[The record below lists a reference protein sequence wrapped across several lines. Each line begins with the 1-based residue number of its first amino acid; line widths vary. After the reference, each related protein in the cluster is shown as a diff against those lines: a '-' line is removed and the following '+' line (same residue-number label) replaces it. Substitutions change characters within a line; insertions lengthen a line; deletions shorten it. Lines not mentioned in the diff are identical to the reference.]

1 MSPTAKKRAPKKI
14 APAEVEAEAELL
26 SEPESLPEE
35 SDPEL
40 EEGVKFAPIRRE
52 ERLQKIIASAGVTS
66 RRKAEELITEG
77 RVQVNGQTVV
87 ELGAKADAA
96 LDHIRVDGKLLAKPG
111 QGTNRLRYAVL
122 NKPKGYITSASDPEG
137 RPTVMKFFPGQ
148 PRVFPVGRLDYQSEG
163 LLLMTNDGDL
173 AHLLTRAANKVPKVY
188 LVKVS
193 RKPSDEALNQ
203 LRAGIMIDKGRTKEE
218 KLGRVLTQP
227 AGIRCVRDAENPW
240 YEVTLTEG
248 RNREIRKMFE
258 EVGHFVEKI
267 RRVGYGP
274 LVLDVEPGEVRELN
288 PDEVLQLQRAAR
300 GIRTRPN
307 MAIPPIS
314 VPPLRHKA
322 KRSTGIGRRES
333 SDGVKVRQPV
343 LSEWPTKPAR
353 PPVTRPAAEERPL
366 STRTSAAAGKNFTA
380 NRPSAARPAYGSTS
394 RDRPSPNRSDRSE
407 RTNRP
412 VSDRPNNFRST
423 GSREPNARPTGARP
437 TGARPTGARPVGDR
451 PRTSRPSGPARTS
464 TRPEPSSGRTFSPK
478 SPARK
483 SFTPRPF
490 APESS
495 ERQAPKSR
503 PVPSLPPDLPE
514 TPSFGITITRE
525 PASNDKAFNKRPGS
539 GRPKTGSPFG
549 ARRPGIGGPP
559 NRAGS
564 RPATG
569 YKGKTGPK
577 AGPKSGPRNSR

>member
-1 MSPTAKKRAPKKI
+1 MSPTAKKRASKKI
-14 APAEVEAEAELL
+14 AAPEVEAEPEL
-26 SEPESLPEE
+26 SPEPEALPEE
-35 SDPEL
+35 PEA
-40 EEGVKFAPIRRE
+40 ESAEAVKFAPVRRE
-52 ERLQKIIASAGVTS
+52 ERLQKIIAAAGVTS

-87 ELGAKADAA
+87 ELGAKADGA

-188 LVKVS
+188 LVKIS
-193 RKPSDEALNQ
+193 RKPSDEAINQ

-227 AGIRCVRDAENPW
+227 AGIRCIRDAENPW

-300 GIRTRPN
+300 GIRTRSSVTV
-307 MAIPPIS
+307 PPIS
-314 VPPLRHKA
+314 VPPIRHKA
-322 KRSTGIGRRES
+322 KRGTGIGRQGS
-333 SDGVKVRQPV
+333 SDPAKPMRQPV

-353 PPVTRPAAEERPL
+353 PPAIRPAADERPP
-366 STRTSAAAGKNFTA
+366 STRTSATAGKSFTT
-380 NRPSAARPAYGSTS
+380 NRPSVDRPGNGYTS
-394 RDRPSPNRSDRSE
+394 SDRPSSNRS
-407 RTNRP
+407 NRP
-412 VSDRPNNFRST
+412 VSDRANNSRSASNRPPNPRAT
-423 GSREPNARPTGARP
+423 GDRPKTARPTG
-437 TGARPTGARPVGDR
+437 TE
-451 PRTSRPSGPARTS
+451 RPSR
-464 TRPEPSSGRTFSPK
+464 RPQSSSPRTFSPK

-483 SFTPRPF
+483 SLTPRPF
-490 APESS
+490 APESF
-495 ERQAPKSR
+495 ETRAPRNS
-503 PVPSLPPDLPE
+503 PLPSLPPDIPE
-514 TPSFGITITRE
+514 TPSLGITITRE
-525 PASNDKAFNKRPGS
+525 PASRGKSFNERPGT
-539 GRPKTGSPFG
+539 GRPKSGSPFG
-549 ARRPGIGGPP
+549 ARRPGTGGSP

-564 RPATG
+564 GSATG
-569 YKGKTGPK
+569 YKGKTGRPQGQAK
-577 AGPKSGPRNSR
+577 TRPKSGPRNSR

>member
-1 MSPTAKKRAPKKI
+1 MSPTAKKRASKK
-14 APAEVEAEAELL
+14 AALAGAEAGEPALDAEAETR
-26 SEPESLPEE
+26 PEKLVAQPAEA
-35 SDPEL
+35 
-40 EEGVKFAPIRRE
+40 VKFVPVRHE
-52 ERLQKIIASAGVTS
+52 ERLQKIIAAAGVTS
-66 RRKAEELITEG
+66 RRKAEELITGG

-87 ELGAKADAA
+87 ELGAKADTA
-96 LDHIRVDGKLLAKPG
+96 LDHIRVDGKLLAKTG

-188 LVKVS
+188 LVKIS

-227 AGIRCVRDAENPW
+227 AGIRRVRDAENPW

-300 GIRTRPN
+300 GIRTRSSV
-307 MAIPPIS
+307 AVPPIS
-314 VPPLRHKA
+314 VPPIRHKA
-322 KRSTGIGRRES
+322 KRGTGIGRRAS
-333 SDGVKVRQPV
+333 SDQGNPIRQPV

-353 PPVTRPAAEERPL
+353 SPAIRPAADERPL
-366 STRTSAAAGKNFTA
+366 STRTSAAAGRSFTT
-380 NRPSAARPAYGSTS
+380 NRPSAGRPGFGSTLS
-394 RDRPSPNRSDRSE
+394 DRPSSNRS
-407 RTNRP
+407 
-412 VSDRPNNFRST
+412 VSDRPANSRST
-423 GSREPNARPTGARP
+423 SSWPLNTRSA
-437 TGARPTGARPVGDR
+437 GDR
-451 PRTSRPSGPARTS
+451 PKTTRPSGPAGPS
-464 TRPEPSSGRTFSPK
+464 TLRESSSPRTFGPK

-483 SFTPRPF
+483 SFTPRTF
-490 APESS
+490 APESF
-495 ERQAPKSR
+495 EKRAPRSS
-503 PVPSLPPDLPE
+503 PSPSLPSDMQE
-514 TPSFGITITRE
+514 TPSLGITITRE
-525 PASNDKAFNKRPGS
+525 PASSDKSFNKRPGT

-549 ARRPGIGGPP
+549 ARRPGAGGPP

-564 RPATG
+564 GPAAG
-569 YKGKTGPK
+569 YKGKTGRPQGRPK
-577 AGPKSGPRNSR
+577 TGPKSGPRNSR

>member
-1 MSPTAKKRAPKKI
+1 MAEAAKKKRPANKTAP
-14 APAEVEAEAELL
+14 VEAIE
-26 SEPESLPEE
+26 EPRPAPEE
-35 SDPEL
+35 NPDEPDEA
-40 EEGVKFAPIRRE
+40 VKYTPVRRE
-52 ERLQKIIASAGVTS
+52 ERLQKIIAAAGVTS

-188 LVKVS
+188 LVKIS
-193 RKPSDEALNQ
+193 GKPSDEALNQ

-227 AGIRCVRDAENPW
+227 AGIRRVRDAENPW

-288 PDEVLQLQRAAR
+288 PDEVLALQRAAR
-300 GIRTRPN
+300 GIRP
-307 MAIPPIS
+307 
-314 VPPLRHKA
+314 
-322 KRSTGIGRRES
+322 S
-333 SDGVKVRQPV
+333 SRMTP
-343 LSEWPTKPAR
+343 
-353 PPVTRPAAEERPL
+353 PPV
-366 STRTSAAAGKNFTA
+366 
-380 NRPSAARPAYGSTS
+380 
-394 RDRPSPNRSDRSE
+394 
-407 RTNRP
+407 P
-412 VSDRPNNFRST
+412 V
-423 GSREPNARPTGARP
+423 
-437 TGARPTGARPVGDR
+437 V
-451 PRTSRPSGPARTS
+451 
-464 TRPEPSSGRTFSPK
+464 
-478 SPARK
+478 PARK
-483 SFTPRPF
+483 
-490 APESS
+490 
-495 ERQAPKSR
+495 
-503 PVPSLPPDLPE
+503 
-514 TPSFGITITRE
+514 
-525 PASNDKAFNKRPGS
+525 KAFKS
-539 GRPKTGSPFG
+539 GF
-549 ARRPGIGGPP
+549 
-559 NRAGS
+559 
-564 RPATG
+564 
-569 YKGKTGPK
+569 K
-577 AGPKSGPRNSR
+577 AGPKPRKRPVR

>member
-1 MSPTAKKRAPKKI
+1 MSPTIKKRAPKK
-14 APAEVEAEAELL
+14 AAAAEAEADAIESVLPPA
-26 SEPESLPEE
+26 PEALPEQ
-35 SDPEL
+35 L
-40 EEGVKFAPIRRE
+40 EIEPVEAAKYIPVRRE
-52 ERLQKIIASAGVTS
+52 ERLQKIIAAAGVTS

-188 LVKVS
+188 LVKIS
-193 RKPSDEALNQ
+193 GKPTDEALNQ

-227 AGIRCVRDAENPW
+227 AGIRRVRDADNPW

-288 PDEVLQLQRAAR
+288 PDEVLALQRAAR
-300 GIRTRPN
+300 GIRNSSRMT
-307 MAIPPIS
+307 PPPVPV
-314 VPPLRHKA
+314 VPPRKKA
-322 KRSTGIGRRES
+322 
-333 SDGVKVRQPV
+333 
-343 LSEWPTKPAR
+343 
-353 PPVTRPAAEERPL
+353 
-366 STRTSAAAGKNFTA
+366 
-380 NRPSAARPAYGSTS
+380 
-394 RDRPSPNRSDRSE
+394 
-407 RTNRP
+407 
-412 VSDRPNNFRST
+412 FRS
-423 GSREPNARPTGARP
+423 G
-437 TGARPTGARPVGDR
+437 
-451 PRTSRPSGPARTS
+451 
-464 TRPEPSSGRTFSPK
+464 F
-478 SPARK
+478 
-483 SFTPRPF
+483 
-490 APESS
+490 
-495 ERQAPKSR
+495 
-503 PVPSLPPDLPE
+503 
-514 TPSFGITITRE
+514 
-525 PASNDKAFNKRPGS
+525 
-539 GRPKTGSPFG
+539 
-549 ARRPGIGGPP
+549 
-559 NRAGS
+559 
-564 RPATG
+564 
-569 YKGKTGPK
+569 K
-577 AGPKSGPRNSR
+577 AGPKPRKRPVR